1 MLIGAAVVFRFF
13 PKQADEERLL
23 AEYHAE
29 DEAADAA
36 PAPSPTPATQPA

>member
-1 MLIGAAVVFRFF
+1 MLIGAAVVFLFF

-29 DEAADAA
+29 DSRLESVAA
-36 PAPSPTPATQPA
+36 